1 MRPTWGGVAVEEE
14 LGAVE
19 ILHGIGIGT
28 GTGALLSAV
37 REYLATRSEVGSF
50 DDAPWEECGPGVT
63 VVPLP

>member
-1 MRPTWGGVAVEEE
+1 VAVEEE

-19 ILHGIGIGT
+19 ILHGP
-28 GTGALLSAV
+28 GALRSAV